1 MEDEDKMRE
10 LLNRGLSEAG
20 FEVEVASDGVTG
32 LQLALE
38 NSYTLMV
45 LDAMLPGL
53 DGFEVCRQLR
63 QRGSATSILML
74 TARYEIDSRILGLDA
89 GADDYMVKPFSFAEL
104 LARLRALV
112 RRGLQTWPQY
122 IEKGGVRGDVLN
134 KKIIYGSTEI
144 VLTATEFDLFKC
156 LFERSDA
163 ALSRARILEAVW
175 EFPFS
180 GSSNIVDQYVGYLR
194 KKLSPLSQVVRIE
207 TVRTLGYRMVINTS
221 SGGAK

>member
-1 MEDEDKMRE
+1 MRD
-10 LLNRGLSEAG
+10 LLHRGLSEAG
-20 FEVEVASDGVTG
+20 FEVDVASDGASG

-38 NSYTLMV
+38 NFYTLMV

-63 QRGSATSILML
+63 QRGSSTSILML
-74 TARYEIDSRILGLDA
+74 TAMYEVDSRVLGLDA

-144 VLTATEFDLFKC
+144 VLTATEFDLFRC
-156 LFERSDA
+156 LFEKSDA
-163 ALSRARILEAVW
+163 ALSRTRILEAVW

-194 KKLSPLSQVVRIE
+194 KKLSPLSQVIRIE
-207 TVRTLGYRMVINTS
+207 TVRTLGYRMVLNTS
-221 SGGAK
+221 GSDAK